1 MPVNLRQRAARETAN
16 GSSCHGRAQR
26 TLQAACSYP
35 ISAPIKITRE
45 EFEEAMI
52 ASSLLK
58 QKQDT
63 ELREAAS
70 LALRTIDDTLRHVE
84 MRKGERAALEKVSE
98 ILRKVKQK
106 SQSRKG

>member
-1 MPVNLRQRAARETAN
+1 MPTKMAKAKR
-16 GSSCHGRAQR
+16 
-26 TLQAACSYP
+26 P

-58 QKQDT
+58 QKEDT

-70 LALRTIDDTLRHVE
+70 LALRTIDDTLRHIE
-84 MRKGERAALEKVSE
+84 MRKGERAALEEVSE
-98 ILRKVKQK
+98 ILRKVLRK
-106 SQSRKG
+106 SQSRKD